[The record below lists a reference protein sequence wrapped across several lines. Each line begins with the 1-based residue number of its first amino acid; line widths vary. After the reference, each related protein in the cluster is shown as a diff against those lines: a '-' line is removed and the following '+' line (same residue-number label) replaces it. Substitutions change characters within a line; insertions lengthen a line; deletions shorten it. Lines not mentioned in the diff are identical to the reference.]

1 MHRLR
6 IAVLI
11 SGGGSNLQAIFD
23 AEKKGDLPIEI
34 ACVISN
40 RREAFGLKRAL
51 DAGVESIYIGKGN
64 YIDDTSRD
72 EALLQALVSH
82 EVDLVVLAGYLAIL
96 PHIVVEAFAN
106 RIINIHPALIPRHC
120 GPGYYGLYVHE
131 SVIRCKDQISGA
143 TTHFVDEGVDT
154 GRIIYQEQLDVLCD
168 DTAESLA
175 QRVLIIEHQL
185 LVKTIHDIANGV
197 VKIGN

>member
-11 SGGGSNLQAIFD
+11 SGGGSNLQAIID
-23 AEKKGDLPIEI
+23 AEKKGDLPVEI

-40 RREAFGLKRAL
+40 RREAFGLKRAM
-51 DAGVESIYIGKGN
+51 DSGIEAIYIGKGN
-64 YIDDTSRD
+64 YVDDATRN
-72 EALLQALVSH
+72 EALLRTLVSY

-96 PHIVVEAFAN
+96 PSMVVETFAN
-106 RIINIHPALIPRHC
+106 RIINIHPSLIPRHC
-120 GPGYYGLYVHE
+120 GPGFHGLHVHE
-131 SVIRCKDQISGA
+131 SVLRCKDKMSGA

-154 GRIIYQEQLDVLCD
+154 GRIIYQEQLEVSCD

-175 QRVLIIEHQL
+175 QSVLKIEHQL
-185 LVKTIHDIANGV
+185 LVKTIHDIATCI

>member
-11 SGGGSNLQAIFD
+11 SGSGSNLQAIMD
-23 AEKKGDLPIEI
+23 AEKKGDLPVEI
-34 ACVISN
+34 TCVISN
-40 RREAFGLKRAL
+40 RREAFGLRRAL
-51 DAGVESIYIGKGN
+51 DAGVEAIYIGKGN
-64 YIDDTSRD
+64 YVDDETRD
-72 EALLQALVSH
+72 EALLRTLVSH
-82 EVDLVVLAGYLAIL
+82 EVDLIVLAGYLAIL
-96 PHIVVEAFAN
+96 PRMVVETFSN

-131 SVIRCKDQISGA
+131 SVVRCKDKISGA

-175 QRVLIIEHQL
+175 QRVLKIEHQL
-185 LVKTIHDIANGV
+185 LVKTIHDIAKGV